1 MVLITA
7 LLLMRDY
14 CTLGH
19 IKEVFNPNGWEFHN
33 DLLKNYGA
41 AVKLDGILK
50 VCPMT
55 FETQINI
62 IINDHFD
69 KEKYVVCFRPTGSA
83 PYIGKRPERL
93 R

>member
-19 IKEVFNPNGWEFHN
+19 IKEVFNPNGWEFHD
-33 DLLKNYGA
+33 DLLRNYGA

-50 VCPMT
+50 VC
-55 FETQINI
+55 
-62 IINDHFD
+62 
-69 KEKYVVCFRPTGSA
+69 
-83 PYIGKRPERL
+83 YIAVESLDGQYT
-93 R
+93 